1 MSAVLEPSP
10 LPAELRGLFAQV
22 LRVPAEAVTPESS
35 TKTLASWDSLRHVE
49 LVVAIEERYGVSFA
63 ANEVFGLTSVQG
75 FCDTLVR
82 KGVVLT

>member
-1 MSAVLEPSP
+1 MSTLAEHPP

-22 LRVPAEAVTPESS
+22 LRVPAEAVTPDSS

-63 ANEVFGLTSVQG
+63 ASEVFSLTSVQG
-75 FCDTLVR
+75 FCDMLAR
-82 KGVVLT
+82 KGVVPA